1 MIVGVL
7 YLNGLDTKKNF
18 QMNSFQKIE
27 VKIVNA
33 FVDNGKGGNPAGI
46 VLNADELTSEQKLKI
61 ASKVGLS
68 ETAFVSKSKSAD
80 FKLDFFTPTRQIA
93 HCGHAT
99 IATFSYLAQLN
110 LIKSQSSSK
119 ETIDGRREIL
129 IQGDLA
135 FMEQKPP
142 IYKGL
147 QDRKE
152 KILESLGLTEK
163 NILMNAPI
171 SIVDTGNAFAII
183 PVANDD
189 ILKNIIPDF
198 DLIKEISEELDLIG
212 YYVFCTQTNNAARDV
227 NTRMFA
233 PRYGIEEEAGTGMAA
248 GPLACYLFDIL
259 GLKKER
265 ILIQQG
271 WFMKQPSPSLIIVD
285 LSLDNGKIT
294 KIMAGGKGISMTSL
308 TVEI

>member
-1 MIVGVL
+1 MD
-7 YLNGLDTKKNF
+7 N
-18 QMNSFQKIE
+18 FQKIE
-27 VKIVNA
+27 VQIINA
-33 FVDNGKGGNPAGI
+33 FVDNNKGGNPAGV
-46 VLNADELTSEQKLKI
+46 VLNADKLSNEQKLSVAK
-61 ASKVGLS
+61 KVGLS
-68 ETAFVSKSKSAD
+68 ETAFVSKSKLAD

-99 IATFSYLAQLN
+99 IATFSYLAQSE

-119 ETIDGRREIL
+119 ETIDGTREIL

-142 IYKGL
+142 IYLDIQG
-147 QDRKE
+147 RKE
-152 KILESLGLTEK
+152 KILKSLGLTEK
-163 NILMNAPI
+163 DILANAPI
-171 SIVDTGNAFAII
+171 SIVNTGNAFAII
-183 PVANDD
+183 PVASDE

-198 DLIKEISEELDLIG
+198 DLIKEISEEFDLIG
-212 YYVFCTQTNNAARDV
+212 YYVFCTQTKNAERDV

-259 GLKKER
+259 GLKKDR
-265 ILIQQG
+265 VLIQQG
-271 WFMKQPSPSLIIVD
+271 WFMEQPSPSLIIVD

-294 KIMAGGKGISMTSL
+294 KIMAGGKGILMTSL
-308 TVEI
+308 TVKI